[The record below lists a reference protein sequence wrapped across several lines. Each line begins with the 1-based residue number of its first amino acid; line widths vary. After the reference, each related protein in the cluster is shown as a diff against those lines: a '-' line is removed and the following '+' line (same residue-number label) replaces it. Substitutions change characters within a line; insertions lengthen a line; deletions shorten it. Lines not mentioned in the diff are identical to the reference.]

1 VNLLVCLFFWKEIK
15 TKKNLLLLLLLRTTI
30 DHVSRPSF
38 YQAGRGSG
46 GSLPKLASTCMH
58 GLVKVHAVVF
68 DLKHGWPGTLADM
81 HYFQLQQ
88 AVLKAW
94 HGHGCSIANDRLQA
108 VCM

>member
-1 VNLLVCLFFWKEIK
+1 LFVLLERNKKE
-15 TKKNLLLLLLLRTTI
+15 KNLLLLLLLRTTI

-68 DLKHGWPGTLADM
+68 D
-81 HYFQLQQ
+81 FQLQQ

>member
-1 VNLLVCLFFWKEIK
+1 LFVLLERNKNE
-15 TKKNLLLLLLLRTTI
+15 KKLVVVVVIEDYYRSCESSIFL
-30 DHVSRPSF
+30 PG
-38 YQAGRGSG
+38 QARLCRSG

>member
-1 VNLLVCLFFWKEIK
+1 MFVLLERNKN
-15 TKKNLLLLLLLRTTI
+15 KKKLVVVVVIEDYYRSCESSIFLPGR
-30 DHVSRPSF
+30 
-38 YQAGRGSG
+38 RGSG